1 MIFLLKL
8 IIAATNFNN
17 GFPYEQPEPI
27 KKLILNGTTYFY
39 YPVVL
44 QNNGF
49 KTGVVYKNYMGC
61 SQDMLITNGNM
72 HNFYLE
78 GSNQSLQM
86 VFYYAVPQT
95 LINFSS
101 YLNCSHNINPN
112 QIITQID
119 PLLEL
124 DCIPNSFCRM
134 NYCQFCKQY
143 YFYKEIENNTTTF
156 TEPTLQE
163 NESHTNIPNKPVNH
177 EREDCLNEIFEDK
190 TVPATLQPVSH
201 EQEIKSDVAMDDV
214 KNAESFEFEEKKD
227 IQNDI
232 KPKALLLSYADV
244 VKLSRK
250 TDNDI
255 CLNSKD
261 TTIPKKT
268 LSNKADKKRTF
279 KQSKDER
286 KDKRVEADKK
296 TRYERKKFTI
306 KDEKNIPTQN
316 HHLNENI
323 PKKKY

>member
-8 IIAATNFNN
+8 IIAATNLNN

-95 LINFSS
+95 LINFGS

-124 DCIPNSFCRM
+124 DYIPNSFCRM

-143 YFYKEIENNTTTF
+143 YLYKEIENNTMNF

-163 NESHTNIPNKPVNH
+163 NESHTEIPNKPVNY
-177 EREDCLNEIFEDK
+177 ERKDCLNEISEDI
-190 TVPATLQPVSH
+190 TVPATSQPVSH
-201 EQEIKSDVAMDDV
+201 EQEIKSDVTTEDV
-214 KNAESFEFEEKKD
+214 NKAESFEFKGKND

-268 LSNKADKKRTF
+268 LRNKADKKKTF
-279 KQSKDER
+279 KQNKDER
-286 KDKRVEADKK
+286 KNKRVEADKK
-296 TRYERKKFTI
+296 TRY
-306 KDEKNIPTQN
+306 
-316 HHLNENI
+316 
-323 PKKKY
+323 